1 MANPLRAQS
10 AFLSMPTDPFSEYH
24 RLEREWDARFDRL
37 SRDAAM
43 LSKQAE
49 KSCQRNTRET
59 SRG

>member
-37 SRDAAM
+37 SRDAAIH
-43 LSKQAE
+43 LQRLDDV
-49 KSCQRNTRET
+49 CQRNTRET